1 MFDAPTLKMEAKA
14 AKIGMIILIATV
26 VFRFALTEE
35 QKAELYSIF
44 SKVDRNV
51 NDFDFDKANFDSQ
64 VLTATTN
71 FENDFSEFLL
81 EKDGSPEV
89 QTASIAQVQEVED
102 VPSDYLRSDEFE
114 MFTYLNNQDVSYS
127 EIEEDLTEPLES
139 YNTINASMSL
149 FFPQEK

>member
-35 QKAELYSIF
+35 RKAELYSIF

-71 FENDFSEFLL
+71 F
-81 EKDGSPEV
+81 
-89 QTASIAQVQEVED
+89 
-102 VPSDYLRSDEFE
+102 
-114 MFTYLNNQDVSYS
+114 
-127 EIEEDLTEPLES
+127 
-139 YNTINASMSL
+139 
-149 FFPQEK
+149 

>member
-81 EKDGSPEV
+81 EEDGSPEV

-127 EIEEDLTEPLES
+127 EIEEDLKEPLES

-149 FFPQEK
+149 FFPHEK

>member
-26 VFRFALTEE
+26 VFRFALTDE

-44 SKVDRNV
+44 SSVDRDV
-51 NDFDFDKANFDSQ
+51 NDFDFNRATFETQ
-64 VLTATTN
+64 ALTATLGYS
-71 FENDFSEFLL
+71 NDYSGIRTKEESRRIQEQLL
-81 EKDGSPEV
+81 
-89 QTASIAQVQEVED
+89 AQSNVDED
-102 VPSDYLRSDEFE
+102 VPSDYLRSNDFE
-114 MFTYLNNQDVSYS
+114 MFTYLNNQEVTYT
-127 EIEEDLTEPLES
+127 EVEEEYTEPLES